1 MEPLLKRRLPK
12 LYRYMSM
19 QKLKHRLITTVLL
32 AFLGLIIAFGI
43 QAFSQQM
50 AIAKKPNTTQLI
62 CAKTPNLSPEQLSA
76 EGRISYN
83 QGRFDA
89 AIDCWKKATDAY
101 SQNPNNPEAINN
113 RINLAQAEQALGL
126 YPRACNTLVKI
137 YREEDCA
144 TLLQNEIKRKDLLK
158 ILEERADSSAKI
170 SGLRIFGN
178 ILRGIGELDL
188 SHEVLLLSLKK
199 TESQDQTATWLD
211 IGNTRRALSNKEQDL
226 YSRTQE
232 EKNVVCAV
240 INAYT
245 SEAAY
250 QSAINETSSNS
261 PSNIPLQTQL
271 NQLSLRL
278 DTKDWLNKI
287 KEETQDKAKRNRNI
301 LERVFQPN
309 YFVKRNQTE
318 NCSQQLTDYQSQFP
332 NQIRNWVNQNLSNQ
346 NQLQQIDNLQQQ
358 IEKLQPSHTA
368 LYTRINFARSLIR
381 LQALPG
387 IDKKTETFLKTTID
401 QAKKQD
407 NLKAQSYALGYLG
420 KLYEK
425 NQNWEL
431 AKTQTRKALL
441 IAQAMPSP
449 DIMYQWQWQLGR
461 IYKRELP
468 AREKANT
475 KDKEKEFQEAR
486 SAYAGA
492 FQTLESLRRELATG
506 SPDAQFSF
514 QNDIEGI
521 YREYVDLLL
530 RDKEPSADSLSQ
542 ARQVIAS
549 LQSVELENFLR
560 LACPEYDVT
569 KIDKIIDE
577 KAKNTAF
584 LYPIVLEN
592 RVEVIVKVPTNLTNN
607 KDANQG
613 LKHYSTLI
621 ERKEVERQVRQ
632 LQIDLEEEYT
642 FDAVKDEGQAV
653 YGWLLKGAEKYL
665 SKDIDTLV
673 FALDTNLRNIPLAAL
688 VYGQEAGKPQYLVDK
703 YAIALAPRLQIP
715 TPRLLQGKTLTVLAA
730 GLTEPESEKD
740 KQKFPKLRSVEEE
753 LKEIK
758 QASPANISVSQL
770 LNKDFRINNFKNEI
784 NTSSFQVL
792 HLATHGEFSSSPEKT
807 FLLTSD
813 KPIVVKEVGNLFRKQ
828 AQNQSEPIELLVLSA
843 CETAAGDKRAT
854 LGISGVA
861 VQAGARSAVASLWS
875 LDDEISVEF
884 TKEFY
889 KQLVDPTLTK
899 AQALQKAQIA
909 LKNSPGREHP
919 RYWAPYIL
927 LGNWL

>member
-1 MEPLLKRRLPK
+1 
-12 LYRYMSM
+12 M
-19 QKLKHRLITTVLL
+19 QKLNQRFITTVLL
-32 AFLGLIIAFGI
+32 ALLGLMIALSI

-50 AIAKKPNTTQLI
+50 AIAKKPNATQLI
-62 CAKTPNLSPEQLSA
+62 CTSTPNLSPEKLS
-76 EGRISYN
+76 ENGRISYE

-89 AIDCWKKATDAY
+89 AIDCWKKATDTY
-101 SQNPNNPEAINN
+101 SQNGNNTEIINN
-113 RINLAQAEQALGL
+113 QINLAQAEQALGL
-126 YPRACNTLVKI
+126 YPRACNTLVQI
-137 YREEDCA
+137 YGEKDC
-144 TLLQNEIKRKDLLK
+144 TSLLQNEIKQKIFFSTLK
-158 ILEERADSSAKI
+158 QKADSPAKI
-170 SGLRIFGN
+170 TGLRSFGN

-188 SHEVLLLSLKK
+188 SHEVLKLSLEM
-199 TESQDQTATWLD
+199 TQSQDQTATWLD

-226 YSRTQE
+226 YSRTQSE
-232 EKNVVCAV
+232 ENLVCAI

-245 SEAAY
+245 SQEAY
-250 QSAINETSSNS
+250 QKAINETSSNS
-261 PSNIPLQTQL
+261 PSIIPLQAQL

-287 KEETQDKAKRNRNI
+287 QKETQDKPKKNRNL

-309 YFVKRNQTE
+309 YFVKRKQTE
-318 NCSQQLTDYQSQFP
+318 NCSQQLTDDQSQLP

-358 IEKLQPSHTA
+358 IEQLPPSHTA
-368 LYTRINFARSLIR
+368 LYTRLNFARSLIR
-381 LQALPG
+381 FQALPG
-387 IDKKTETFLKTTID
+387 IDQKTESFLNTTID
-401 QAKKQD
+401 QAKNQN

-425 NQNWEL
+425 NQKWEL

-441 IAQAMPSP
+441 LAQSIPSP

-475 KDKEKEFQEAR
+475 KDKEKEFPEAR

-492 FQTLESLRRELATG
+492 FKTLESLRRELATG

-530 RDKEPSADSLSQ
+530 WNKEPSANSLSQ

-560 LACPEYDVT
+560 LACPEYDV
-569 KIDKIIDE
+569 KEIDKIIDE

-584 LYPIVLEN
+584 LYPIVLED
-592 RVEVIVKVPTNLTNN
+592 RVEVIVKVPTTSTNN

-613 LKHYSTLI
+613 LKHYSTFI

-642 FDAVKDEGQAV
+642 FDAVKDEGQTV

-665 SKDIDTLV
+665 SKDINTLV

-688 VYGQEAGKPQYLVDK
+688 VSGQDAGKPQYLVDK
-703 YAIALAPRLQIP
+703 YAIALAPRLEIP
-715 TPRLLQGKTLTVLAA
+715 NPRLLQGKTLTVLAA
-730 GLTEPESEKD
+730 GLTEPESEED
-740 KQKFPKLRSVEEE
+740 KQKFPKLRFAKKE
-753 LKEIK
+753 LDAIK
-758 QASPANISVSQL
+758 QANPANISVSPL
-770 LNKDFRINNFKNEI
+770 LDTNFRIKNFKNEI

-813 KPIVVKEVGNLFRKQ
+813 EQIVVKEVGNLFRKQ

-884 TKEFY
+884 TEKFY
-889 KQLVDPTLTK
+889 KQLVDPNLTK
-899 AQALQKAQIA
+899 AQALQQAQIE